1 MEEIYIERENELL
14 TIAIKKDNKLQEVF
28 FEEDKDEPTP
38 GKIYLGVIK
47 EILPS
52 AECIFID
59 IGFEKNAYMN
69 IKKKK
74 YDNLKKGSSI
84 LVEVMKEKDGDKGP
98 KVTAEVTIAGRYAV
112 LLCNSRGVKFSKNLG
127 HQNIF
132 KKYVQD
138 NINKSDNIGVMIR
151 TNAINVDITVINK
164 EISSL
169 YDKYCELVK
178 EAKYKLKPGVLYDG
192 GGIIGRI
199 IKDILTSNTNKLVTN
214 NKDDYRII
222 EEFSLFK
229 GDLDF
234 ELIEYIEQED
244 LLSYYNID
252 KEILSLRHERVF
264 LKSGGNIVI
273 QKTEA
278 MYVIDVNTASNISGK
293 NIGGVAIQTNIEA
306 AEEIPKQIML
316 RNLGGIIVIDFIEN
330 QSKEESSRIVQILKN
345 GFKDDKKKTLVYFP
359 TSLNL
364 VQIARKKRGKTIYDY
379 LEDNCI
385 ACRGKGKKL
394 KLQYIKRSISNQ
406 LTRISY
412 KFDVENIYVELNE
425 IYKEEIQGDILSFII
440 SIGAIDKQVY
450 INYLQNYE
458 SIKVEAL
465 IFASQIKKIEHLKVY
480 GDQIE

>member
-14 TIAIKKDNKLQEVF
+14 TIAIKKDNKLEEVF

-52 AECIFID
+52 AACIFID
-59 IGFEKNAYMN
+59 IGFEKKAYMN

-74 YDNLKKGSSI
+74 YDSFKKGSSL
-84 LVEVMKEKDGDKGP
+84 LVEVMKERDGDKGP
-98 KVTAEVTIAGRYAV
+98 KVTSDVTIAGRYAV
-112 LLCNSRGVKFSKNLG
+112 LLCNSRGVKFSKNLAE
-127 HQNIF
+127 QNIF
-132 KKYVQD
+132 KKYIQE
-138 NINKSDNIGVMIR
+138 NIHKSDDVGVMIR
-151 TNAINVDITVINK
+151 TNAINVDIAVINE
-164 EISSL
+164 EINSL
-169 YDKYCELVK
+169 YNKYCEIIK
-178 EAKYKLKPGVLYDG
+178 EAKYKLKPGVVYDG

-199 IKDILTSNTNKLVTN
+199 IKDILTSSTNRLVTN
-214 NKDDYRII
+214 NEDDYRVI
-222 EEFSLFK
+222 EDFSLNK

-234 ELIEYIEQED
+234 ELIEYREQED

-252 KEILSLRHERVF
+252 KEILSLRHEKVI

-293 NIGGVAIQTNIEA
+293 NIGEVAIQTNIEA

-316 RNLGGIIVIDFIEN
+316 RNLGGIIIIDFVEN
-330 QSKEESSRIVQILKN
+330 QTKEESSRIVQVLKN
-345 GFKDDKKKTLVYFP
+345 GFKNDKKKTLVYFP

-364 VQIARKKRGKTIYDY
+364 VQIARKKRGKTIYEY
-379 LEDNCI
+379 LEDNCL

-394 KLQYIKRSISNQ
+394 KLQYIKRNISNQ
-406 LTRISY
+406 LIRISSN
-412 KFDVENIYVELNE
+412 FDVKNIYVEINE
-425 IYKEEIQGDILSFII
+425 IYKEEIQGDIISFII
-440 SIGAIDKQVY
+440 SIGAIDKKVY

-458 SIKVEAL
+458 GIKVEAM
-465 IFASQIKKIEHLKVY
+465 IFASQTKKIEHLKVY
-480 GDQIE
+480 GD